1 VRRNVN
7 LNVSVVE
14 QKEKPVDA
22 LGRLVRGSSRVR
34 MATAFLKTSG
44 WGLVKDDI
52 AALLARQGSLEVIF
66 GLDFRLTEPK
76 AVQALME
83 LSSGCPSVTFFAFS
97 DSLSDDVPTFHPKLY
112 IGDSGD
118 GLASAM
124 VGSSNLTRGG
134 MESNLEA
141 NLLIEGRTAESPIAD
156 LVSLYDRFRN
166 RDSVFVPDPE
176 YLALYAE
183 VFQRVRKR
191 GREAL
196 RESQTEAHLVTLRRR
211 EELLPGT
218 VPTQRGLVV
227 QAIRDIAGSA
237 SWAHWKDIAAWVETR
252 ARELGLD
259 FKWDTLGNSVRG
271 RLNEDTL
278 GKGGD
283 GLFER
288 QGGVSGR
295 HGKYRLSEAGQQ
307 YRGRPV
313 RAS

>member
-1 VRRNVN
+1 MNPN
-7 LNVSVVE
+7 ISVVE
-14 QKEKPVDA
+14 RTEKPADS
-22 LGRLVRGSSRVR
+22 LCRLVRGSSRVR
-34 MATAFLKTSG
+34 MATAFLKSSG
-44 WGLVKDDI
+44 WGLVKDDV
-52 AALLARQGSLEVIF
+52 ADLLARRGSLEVLF
-66 GLDFRLTEPK
+66 GLDFRLTEPN
-76 AVQALME
+76 AVQSLME
-83 LSSGCPSVTFFAFS
+83 LSSRFPTVGFFAFS

-118 GLASAM
+118 GFARAM

-141 NLLIEGRTAESPIAD
+141 NLLIEGRAAESPIAD

-166 RDSVFVPDPE
+166 RDTVFVPDPG
-176 YLALYAE
+176 YLAIYAE

-196 RESQTEAHLVTLRRR
+196 RETQTEAHLAILRRR
-211 EELLPGT
+211 AELLPGT

-227 QAIRDIAGSA
+227 QAIRDIAGETG
-237 SWAHWKDIAAWVETR
+237 WAHWKDIAAWVETR
-252 ARELGLD
+252 ARELRLD

-271 RLNEDTL
+271 RLNEDTV
-278 GKGGD
+278 GKAGD

-288 QGGVSGR
+288 QGGVAGR
-295 HGKYRLSEAGQQ
+295 HGRYRLSEAGQE

-313 RAS
+313 RTS